1 LVLVVLVVLVGQV
14 QLAMVRT
21 EILVAI
27 LGLARCI
34 LLAGAEVMVV
44 QLQRLL
50 LVLVM
55 WVHQESL

>member
-1 LVLVVLVVLVGQV
+1 VLVVLVVQVGQV

-44 QLQRLL
+44 QL
-50 LVLVM
+50 
-55 WVHQESL
+55 